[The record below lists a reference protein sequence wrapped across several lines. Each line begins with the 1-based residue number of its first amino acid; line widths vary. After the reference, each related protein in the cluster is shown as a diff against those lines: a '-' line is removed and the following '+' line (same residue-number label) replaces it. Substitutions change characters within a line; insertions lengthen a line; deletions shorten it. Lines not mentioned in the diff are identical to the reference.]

1 MKSESSQLLSV
12 RMADSVRSRYL
23 PGMMVWHYEHGLV
36 IRAVAEV
43 GERIG
48 DPSFFDWAHAMYSPL
63 VSEDGTIAT
72 YRHGEYNL
80 DQIQAGRFLFALHDR
95 TREKRFL
102 LAAEKLKG
110 QLRSQPRTLTGIFW
124 HKEIY
129 PWQVWLDGLYMQGPF
144 NALYAVRNN
153 DQGALDDLVEQ
164 MVKTSRILRDGKTG
178 LLFHAWDESRGQR
191 WSSPDTGLSP
201 HIWGRALGWFIMAVI
216 DVIGILPPG
225 HAGRVRLE
233 ALVPGLLDPVLACQ
247 TFAGLWW
254 QVMDVGERDGN
265 YLETSG
271 SAMFTYALQRA
282 ASLGLASDTARYLA
296 AADKALDALVRTRLR
311 EEPSGELH
319 LGGICSVAGLGG
331 NPYRDGSFPYY
342 IKEPVVE
349 DDFKGV
355 GPFILALVEQEKR
368 RTML

>member
-1 MKSESSQLLSV
+1 MS
-12 RMADSVRSRYL
+12 DSVRSRYL
-23 PGMMVWHYEHGLV
+23 PGMMAWHYEHGLV
-36 IRAVAEV
+36 IRAVAEA
-43 GERIG
+43 GDRINE
-48 DPSFFDWAHAMYSPL
+48 PSFFNWAYEMYSPL
-63 VSEDGTIAT
+63 IAGDGTIAT
-72 YRHGEYNL
+72 YRQGEYNL
-80 DQIQAGRFLFALHDR
+80 DQIQAGRLLFALYDR
-95 TREKRFL
+95 TQEKRFL
-102 LAAEKLKG
+102 YAADRLKA
-110 QLRSQPRTLTGIFW
+110 QLRTQPRTLAGIYW

-144 NALYAVRNN
+144 NILYAVRNN
-153 DQGALDDLVEQ
+153 DQASVDDVVGQL
-164 MVKTSRILRDGKTG
+164 VKTSRILRDEKTG

-191 WSSPDTGLSP
+191 WSSIDTGLSP
-201 HIWGRALGWFIMAVI
+201 HIWGRAVGWFIMAVI
-216 DVIGILPPG
+216 DVAEILPKG
-225 HAGRVRLE
+225 HVGRARLE
-233 ALVPGLLDPVLACQ
+233 ALIPGLLEPVLDHQ
-247 TFAGLWW
+247 TPAGLWW

-271 SAMFTYALQRA
+271 SAMFAYSLQRA
-282 ASLGLASDTARYLA
+282 VALGLAIDSKKYLA
-296 AADKALDALVRTRLR
+296 AADKAIDALVRTRLR

-368 RTML
+368 KG